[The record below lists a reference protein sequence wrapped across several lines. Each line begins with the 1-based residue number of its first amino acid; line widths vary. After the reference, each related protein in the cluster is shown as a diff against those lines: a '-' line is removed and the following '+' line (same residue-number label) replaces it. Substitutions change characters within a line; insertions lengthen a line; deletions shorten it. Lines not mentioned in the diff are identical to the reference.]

1 VKRELENQKRELLKK
16 PLKTGKLKD
25 NKNILEGINMI
36 KKIASAIWAV
46 VKDLIAEMWTL
57 LGMFIA
63 WVTLDG
69 SAKSVVGMATL
80 VALTVWIISL
90 PLRMEKH
97 ED

>member
-80 VALTVWIISL
+80 IALTVWIISL
-90 PLRMEKH
+90 PLRMEKD

>member
-1 VKRELENQKRELLKK
+1 
-16 PLKTGKLKD
+16 
-25 NKNILEGINMI
+25 MI

-80 VALTVWIISL
+80 IALTVWIISL
-90 PLRMEKH
+90 PLRMEKD